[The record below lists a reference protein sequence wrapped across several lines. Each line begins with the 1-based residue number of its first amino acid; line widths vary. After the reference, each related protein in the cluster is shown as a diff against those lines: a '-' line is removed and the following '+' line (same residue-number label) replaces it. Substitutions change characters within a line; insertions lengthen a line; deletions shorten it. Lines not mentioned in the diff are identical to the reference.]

1 MNRKVYPVIP
11 PKTEY
16 SLTEFGRTLEPVLNS
31 LCSWGQYYISTQ
43 SDQNTETCEGRRS
56 FGSIKMIKIIS
67 DSTCDLSQEVLE
79 KYDIDIIPLHI
90 VKGNEELEDGPA
102 IDISALYKWA
112 DENKTT
118 PKTSAPSIETAMNIM
133 RPYIEAGREII
144 CFSISGEMSTSGN
157 VIRMAAEELEAE
169 DAVTVIDSRNLST
182 GIGLLVVEAA
192 IMAADG
198 VLIPR

>member
-1 MNRKVYPVIP
+1 MV
-11 PKTEY
+11 
-16 SLTEFGRTLEPVLNS
+16 
-31 LCSWGQYYISTQ
+31 
-43 SDQNTETCEGRRS
+43 
-56 FGSIKMIKIIS
+56 KIIS

-169 DAVTVIDSRNLST
+169 DNSRIMEFCPIPS
-182 GIGLLVVEAA
+182 GDIG
-192 IMAADG
+192 
-198 VLIPR
+198 RK

>member
-1 MNRKVYPVIP
+1 
-11 PKTEY
+11 
-16 SLTEFGRTLEPVLNS
+16 
-31 LCSWGQYYISTQ
+31 
-43 SDQNTETCEGRRS
+43 
-56 FGSIKMIKIIS
+56 
-67 DSTCDLSQEVLE
+67 
-79 KYDIDIIPLHI
+79 
-90 VKGNEELEDGPA
+90 
-102 IDISALYKWA
+102 
-112 DENKTT
+112 
-118 PKTSAPSIETAMNIM
+118 MNIM

-198 VLIPR
+198 KSREEIRNRISELIPKVRASFVVDTLVYLYR

>member
-1 MNRKVYPVIP
+1 
-11 PKTEY
+11 
-16 SLTEFGRTLEPVLNS
+16 
-31 LCSWGQYYISTQ
+31 
-43 SDQNTETCEGRRS
+43 
-56 FGSIKMIKIIS
+56 MIKIIS

-169 DAVTVIDSRNLST
+169 DADN
-182 GIGLLVVEAA
+182 
-192 IMAADG
+192 
-198 VLIPR
+198 